1 MQELAGEFAL
11 VSGGGTGI
19 GLACARALKAA
30 GAHVTILGRRAAPLE
45 EAVARGDADAAL
57 PADATLAPALP
68 RVTLLVNAAGA
79 AVSGPFLKTADA
91 DFRAAFESNLMSAV
105 ALSRAALPS
114 MLAARH
120 GRIINIASTAALK
133 GYAYVAPYVAAK
145 HALLG
150 FTRALALEV
159 AARGITVNAICPGF
173 TETPLLAE
181 SLVRIRDM
189 TGMDEAAARG
199 ELTRSNPQGRLL
211 EPDEIAALT
220 VFLCTAAASGI
231 HGAALPV
238 SGGEI

>member
-45 EAVARGDADAAL
+45 AAMARGEADAAL
-57 PADATLAPALP
+57 VGDATAPPSLP
-68 RVTLLVNAAGA
+68 PATILVNAAGA
-79 AVSGPFLKTADA
+79 AVSAPFLKTTDA
-91 DFRAAFESNLMSAV
+91 DFRAALDANLMSAV
-105 ALSRAALPS
+105 ALTRAALPG
-114 MLAARH
+114 MLAVGH
-120 GRIINIASTAALK
+120 GRVINIASTAALK
-133 GYAYVAPYVAAK
+133 GYPYVVPYVAAK

-159 AARGITVNAICPGF
+159 AAKGVTVNAICPGF

-181 SLVRIRDM
+181 SIARIEAK
-189 TGMDEAAARG
+189 TGMNEAAARA
-199 ELTRSNPQGRLL
+199 ELAKHNPQGRLL
-211 EPDEIAALT
+211 QPEEIAALT
-220 VFLCTAAASGI
+220 VFLCTAAAQGI

>member
-30 GAHVTILGRRAAPLE
+30 GAHVTILGRRAEPLHA
-45 EAVARGDADAAL
+45 AVAQGAADAAL
-57 PADATLAPALP
+57 PADATAPPALP
-68 RVTLLVNAAGA
+68 RVTILVNAAGA
-79 AVSGPFLKTADA
+79 AVSAPFLKTSDA
-91 DFRAAFESNLMSAV
+91 DFRAAFETNVMSAV
-105 ALSRAALPS
+105 ALSRAVLPS
-114 MLAARH
+114 MLAARQ
-120 GRIINIASTAALK
+120 GRIIHIASTAALK

-159 AARGITVNAICPGF
+159 AAKGVTVNAICPGF

-181 SLVRIRDM
+181 SLAVIQQK
-189 TGMDEAAARG
+189 TGMDEAAARA
-199 ELTRSNPQGRLL
+199 ELAKHNPQGRLL
-211 EPDEIAALT
+211 QPEEIAALA
-220 VFLCTAAASGI
+220 VFLCTSAAAGI

-238 SGGEI
+238 SGGEV

>member
-1 MQELAGEFAL
+1 MQELAGQFAL

-30 GAHVTILGRRAAPLE
+30 GAHVTILGRRADPLE
-45 EAVARGDADAAL
+45 AAVARGEANAAL
-57 PADATLAPALP
+57 VGDATAPPPLP
-68 RVTLLVNAAGA
+68 LVTILVNAAGA
-79 AVSGPFLKTADA
+79 AVSAPFLKTSDA
-91 DFRAAFESNLMSAV
+91 DFRAALDANLMSAV
-105 ALSRAALPS
+105 ALTRAALPR
-114 MLAARH
+114 MLAAGQ

-133 GYAYVAPYVAAK
+133 GYAYVVPYVAAK

-159 AARGITVNAICPGF
+159 AAKGVTVNAICPGF

-181 SLVRIRDM
+181 SLALIQHK
-189 TGMDEAAARG
+189 TGMDEAAARA
-199 ELTRSNPQGRLL
+199 ELAKHNPQGRLL
-211 EPDEIAALT
+211 QPEEIAALT
-220 VFLCTAAASGI
+220 VFLCTAAAQGI